1 MASKMLPN
9 HCAFFVIERLH
20 RKGDKMS
27 AITIK
32 DIAKICGVGVSTV
45 SRALNNHPDINP
57 ETKQRIMEIVEE
69 YDFVPNNSARNLK
82 ITDSKTIA
90 ILVKGMT
97 NPFFMRMIGAMEA
110 DIQEKK
116 YSMELRHVDE
126 KTDEV
131 ETAMEL
137 VKEKKLKGI
146 IFLGGLSTHSTEK
159 LEKVGVPYV
168 LSTISANEDEEG
180 YFSSISVDD
189 VTESYKI
196 TDYLIKKGHKRIA
209 IIGAPQ
215 VDTSIGQLRLQ
226 GYLSALK
233 DNGIKPDYDL
243 IWHTRNFDTYSM
255 GSGYSIMKEK
265 LSENHDF
272 TAVYAISDT
281 MAIGAIRAL
290 HEEGI
295 RVPEDVSVA
304 GFDGIDMG
312 KYHVPSLTTIK
323 QPFEDMAHKTTK
335 ILFDVIN
342 NGKSHRKIVMDATL
356 VERESVRSI

>member
-1 MASKMLPN
+1 M
-9 HCAFFVIERLH
+9 E
-20 RKGDKMS
+20 

-57 ETKQRIMEIVEE
+57 ETKQRILDIVEE

-97 NPFFMRMIGAMEA
+97 NPFFMRMISTMEE

-131 ETAMEL
+131 EVALEL
-137 VKEKKLKGI
+137 VKEKKLRGI
-146 IFLGGLSTHSTEK
+146 IFLGGLSTHSTDK
-159 LEKVGVPYV
+159 LEKLGVPYV
-168 LSTISANEDEEG
+168 LSTISMSNEADAEG
-180 YFSSISVDD
+180 DFSSISVDD
-189 VTESYKI
+189 ILESYKI
-196 TDYLIKKGHKRIA
+196 TEYLIKKGHKKIA
-209 IIGAPQ
+209 IIAAPKC
-215 VDTSIGQLRLQ
+215 DTSIGQLRLQ
-226 GYLSALK
+226 GYLKALK
-233 DNGIKPDYDL
+233 DNDIEPKYDL
-243 IWHTRNFDTYSM
+243 IWYTREDSDTYSM
-255 GSGYSIMKEK
+255 KNGYNVMLEK

-281 MAIGAIRAL
+281 MALGAMRAL
-290 HEEGI
+290 HEKGMNI
-295 RVPEDVSVA
+295 PEDVSVV

-312 KYHVPSLTTIK
+312 KYSVPALTTIH
-323 QPFEDMAHKTTK
+323 QPFEDMAHKTAS
-335 ILFDVIN
+335 ILFDVIRK
-342 NGKSHRKIVMDATL
+342 GASHRRITMDAQL
-356 VERESVRSI
+356 IERESVKAI